1 MQLWKR
7 GSSALGEGNENM
19 LIHMPY
25 DRKFVG
31 KLRSENLPLHQSR
44 NRIWLPTSAF
54 FLLKISKE
62 IANSKNIQE
71 PYMDVS
77 ENSGSPRSSILIG
90 FSIINHSSTA
100 MWTVL
105 ARDNIF
111 LLGWHQSELII
122 GHSHA
127 MVHAASPHAAITPT
141 KIENPSRW
149 DQVEIKQLDHP
160 GGGGEVVDPKKF
172 LGPAHHTS
180 LFPTLSERSVANEF
194 HSYSSTAMWTVLAR
208 DNIFLLGWHQSE
220 LIIGHSHA
228 MVHAASPHAAITP
241 TKIENPSRWDQVEI
255 KQLDHPTHPVCGC
268 VVAWLSWQ
276 PRASEWKTERRKVEE
291 SVLIGPPEVARH
303 HPTAHLLES
312 HSESSHQK
320 PLPGAAPAPLPEC
333 RTSLP
338 NYPRP
343 HPAQTMLLEKLS
355 PRWLQAASPPFS
367 RTRLNM

>member
-1 MQLWKR
+1 MPI
-7 GSSALGEGNENM
+7 GS
-19 LIHMPY
+19 
-25 DRKFVG
+25 
-31 KLRSENLPLHQSR
+31 
-44 NRIWLPTSAF
+44 T
-54 FLLKISKE
+54 
-62 IANSKNIQE
+62 
-71 PYMDVS
+71 
-77 ENSGSPRSSILIG
+77 
-90 FSIINHSSTA
+90 
-100 MWTVL
+100 
-105 ARDNIF
+105 
-111 LLGWHQSELII
+111 
-122 GHSHA
+122 
-127 MVHAASPHAAITPT
+127 MVHAASPHATITPT

-276 PRASEWKTERRKVEE
+276 PRASEWKTERRKVE
-291 SVLIGPPEVARH
+291 
-303 HPTAHLLES
+303 
-312 HSESSHQK
+312 SSHQK
-320 PLPGAAPAPLPEC
+320 PLPGAAPALLPEC